1 MMQDTGYKWYKIQK
15 SVAYVTTNN
24 ELSNREIKK
33 TIWYTVSS
41 KRKIIMSSQ
50 VGKTCTH
57 KTIRQ

>member
-15 SVAYVTTNN
+15 SVAYLSTNN

-41 KRKIIMSSQ
+41 KRKILMSSQ
-50 VGKTCTH
+50 VDKTCTH